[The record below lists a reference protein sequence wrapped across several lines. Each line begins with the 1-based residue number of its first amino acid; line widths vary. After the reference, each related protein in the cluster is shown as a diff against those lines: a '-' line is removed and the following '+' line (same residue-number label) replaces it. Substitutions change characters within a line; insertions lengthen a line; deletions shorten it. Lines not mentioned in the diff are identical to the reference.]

1 MLCSPMLWVGIEGF
15 HFVEITISNSI
26 SMFFNDN
33 SDGDAQPYSRWV
45 RFQGLLEEDLALTGE
60 IVLKKGES
68 VKFLIVSP
76 WSPRQHNWIRPV
88 DGPIYLYEVN
98 LIAVPNPSA
107 ACGELSIKGVLDKY
121 SFFSQW
127 NNHLDRRGG
136 LPKKFKSYFP
146 LIQNSIFKVS
156 FGYTLKGW

>member
-76 WSPRQHNWIRPV
+76 
-88 DGPIYLYEVN
+88 
-98 LIAVPNPSA
+98 
-107 ACGELSIKGVLDKY
+107 
-121 SFFSQW
+121 
-127 NNHLDRRGG
+127 
-136 LPKKFKSYFP
+136 
-146 LIQNSIFKVS
+146 
-156 FGYTLKGW
+156 